1 MEKLMAAKTLEDWQ
15 KMRDGL
21 SYRNQAFIDGKYVDA
36 ASGKTFDCT
45 SPIDGRLLAKVAEC
59 DKEDVDRAVKAAR
72 KAFEAGKWSE
82 ASPAKRKAV
91 MLKLAQLVREN
102 SDELALLE
110 TLDMGKPVMMAKN
123 VDMNG
128 VANNFQWY
136 GEAIDKMY
144 DEIAPTDRSGLGLIT
159 REPMGVVGAVV
170 PWNFPLMMAAWKLAP
185 MLATGNSVV
194 LKPAEQSPLTA
205 IRLAELAM
213 EAGIPEGVL
222 NVLPGFGETAGQALG
237 MHMDV
242 DGISF
247 TGSTEVGKYFLKYS
261 GLSNMK
267 AIALECG
274 GKTPNIVMKDAPNL
288 EAAAREAGS
297 AIFFNSGQ
305 VCLASSRLLVEQ
317 DIKDEFLEKVK
328 EVGQFMQPGDPLD
341 PKTMMGTM
349 VDNTQT
355 KRVLG
360 YIEAGQKEGAK
371 LVLGGK
377 QVRQNTGGEYI
388 EPTIFDNVKNSMKIA
403 QEEIFGPVLSTL
415 TFKDAEEAIQIAN
428 DSVYGL
434 YANLWTNDL
443 TKAHKMARK
452 IRAGTVNINNTN
464 GGGLVMPFG
473 GYKQSGLGRDGSL
486 HAMEKFTQMKATY
499 IHLG

>member
-473 GYKQSGLGRDGSL
+473 GYKQS
-486 HAMEKFTQMKATY
+486 
-499 IHLG
+499 

>member
-1 MEKLMAAKTLEDWQ
+1 MAAKTLEDWQ

-36 ASGKTFDCT
+36 VSGKTFET
-45 SPIDGRLLAKVAEC
+45 ISPIDGRVLANIAEC
-59 DKEDVDRAVKAAR
+59 DKEDVEIAVKSAR
-72 KAFEAGKWSE
+72 RAFEAGKWSE
-82 ASPAKRKAV
+82 AAPAHRKAV
-91 MLKLAQLVREN
+91 LLKLAALVREN
-102 SDELALLE
+102 SEELALLE

-123 VDMNG
+123 VDMAA

-136 GEAIDKMY
+136 GEAIDKIY
-144 DEIAPTDRSGLGLIT
+144 DEIAPTGPAGLGMIT
-159 REPMGVVGAVV
+159 REPVGVIGAVV
-170 PWNFPLMMAAWKLAP
+170 PWNFPLMMSAWKLAP
-185 MLATGNSVV
+185 MLATGNSVI
-194 LKPAEQSPLTA
+194 LKPAEQSPLTG

-222 NVLPGFGETAGQALG
+222 NVLPGYGETAGQALG

-242 DGISF
+242 DVISF
-247 TGSTEVGKYFLKYS
+247 TGSTEVGKYFLQYS
-261 GLSNMK
+261 GKSNMK
-267 AIALECG
+267 AIWLECG
-274 GKTPNIVMKDAPNL
+274 GKSPNIIMKDAPNL
-288 EAAAREAGS
+288 DAAAQAAGM

-305 VCLASSRLLVEQ
+305 VCLASSRLLVEEG
-317 DIKDEFLEKVK
+317 IKDEFLEKVK
-328 EVGQFMQPGDPLD
+328 AVGQFMQPGDPLD

-349 VDNTQT
+349 VDKTQT
-355 KRVLG
+355 KRVMG

-388 EPTIFDNVKNSMKIA
+388 EPTIFDNVKNDMKIA

-415 TFKDAEEAIQIAN
+415 TFKDTEEALKIAN
-428 DSVYGL
+428 DSIYGL

-452 IRAGTVNINNTN
+452 IRAGSVNINNT
-464 GGGLVMPFG
+464 GGGGVVMPFG
-473 GYKQSGLGRDGSL
+473 GYKQSGIGRDGSL
-486 HAMEKFTQMKATY
+486 HALDKFTQLKATY
-499 IHLG
+499 IALG